1 VLHNIIGN
9 KGVVKAMKRSA
20 YEKMSRELV
29 NIKQYIAQAANP
41 TMEKNTVKYSLLAI
55 ASSLALLL
63 ETIVVEEAELEPDS
77 ATGI

>member
-1 VLHNIIGN
+1 
-9 KGVVKAMKRSA
+9 MKRSA
-20 YEKMSRELV
+20 YEKMSSELV
-29 NIKQYIAQAANP
+29 NIKKYVSDASEAAVTENS
-41 TMEKNTVKYSLLAI
+41 VKFSLLAI